1 MGDAHL
7 SCFLLSAPQGF
18 VARGRKEPIF
28 QGTQAQSD
36 GHARQQALRALFTA
50 EVAGTTL
57 YPASQVRKW
66 KERSKIMSQS

>member
-36 GHARQQALRALFTA
+36 GHARQQALRAFFEPGTLHLKVVLYLLQRWQVQLFI
-50 EVAGTTL
+50 L
-57 YPASQVRKW
+57 LHR
-66 KERSKIMSQS
+66 